1 MNINQKKYKKISKI
15 GTIVEPVGWEKETTT
30 KYTNLEP
37 ESDSGSG
44 SDSDTDSETS
54 TCTGTETEPES
65 DTEKVILQEE
75 TDFIPRKKKYFV
87 DTIKTSQWKPSRK
100 PSAPQ
105 SLDKPR
111 PSP

>member
-15 GTIVEPVGWEKETTT
+15 GTIVEPVGWEKE

-37 ESDSGSG
+37 D

-65 DTEKVILQEE
+65 DTEKVVLQEE
-75 TDFIPRKKKYFV
+75 TDFIMRKKKYFV
-87 DTIKTSQWKPSRK
+87 DTIKTSQWIPSK
-100 PSAPQ
+100 KLSAPQ
-105 SLDKPR
+105 LSDKPR